1 VRFERIFANACDE
14 VRFSLDGRR
23 LAFLLRDPDAWER
36 MAVRF
41 IDLRSRRLEKG
52 AILFE
57 GIGLGGSLYGR
68 KMKRP
73 HFRFLDG
80 GRLVALYSAP
90 DKNIRCYDAR
100 TLERRAVPKGC
111 APSFAAAKAHPWIF
125 DARGRLC
132 RCGDGRTLFSL
143 NLPRDILHEILQAE
157 FFHSD
162 RNLLAVDRM
171 GCFYR
176 IDTASGTFRK
186 GECGP
191 ENRGGLFFITP
202 DERWAAAF
210 QEVPRGGFVRFG
222 PLKRRRSEL
231 RIFDTEGRRM
241 VQRIR
246 LPEDTVIDAAAAGK
260 RLFVS
265 GFEKLYIF
273 TQE

>member
-14 VRFSLDGRR
+14 VRFSPDGRR

-90 DKNIRCYDAR
+90 DKNIRCFDAR
-100 TLERRAVPKGC
+100 TLERRTVPKGC
-111 APSFAAAKAHPWIF
+111 APPFAAAKAHPWIF

-157 FFHSD
+157 FFRATGTCWRWTAWDAS
-162 RNLLAVDRM
+162 
-171 GCFYR
+171 
-176 IDTASGTFRK
+176 TASIRHRELFAKANAVRKTGAASFSSHPTKGGPRRFRR
-186 GECGP
+186 C
-191 ENRGGLFFITP
+191 RGADSSASAL
-202 DERWAAAF
+202 
-210 QEVPRGGFVRFG
+210 
-222 PLKRRRSEL
+222 
-231 RIFDTEGRRM
+231 
-241 VQRIR
+241 
-246 LPEDTVIDAAAAGK
+246 
-260 RLFVS
+260 
-265 GFEKLYIF
+265 
-273 TQE
+273 